1 MVVLRHFAYVL
12 ALSIALAER
21 APSQEQ
27 KDAFQPIDQPSPVA
41 LIGARC
47 VVCHGPA
54 VMLSLSRR
62 LLDTSGP
69 EALDVFLARHHAP
82 DEEARDAIVRFL
94 SNPIGTSN

>member
-27 KDAFQPIDQPSPVA
+27 KDAFQPINQPSPVA
-41 LIGARC
+41 LIRARC
-47 VVCHGPA
+47 VFCHGPA

-62 LLDTSGP
+62 LLNAAGP
-69 EALDVFLARHHAP
+69 ESLDVFLARHHAP
-82 DEEARDAIVRFL
+82 DEEARDAIVQFL
-94 SNPIGTSN
+94 SKPYGASN